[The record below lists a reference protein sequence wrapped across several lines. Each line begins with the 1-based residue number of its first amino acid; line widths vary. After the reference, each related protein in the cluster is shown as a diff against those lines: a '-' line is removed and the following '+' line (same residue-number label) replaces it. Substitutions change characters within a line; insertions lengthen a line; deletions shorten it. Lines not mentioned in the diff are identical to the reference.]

1 MFPSGTDGKESACSA
16 GDPGSIPGS
25 GRSPGGGNGSP
36 LQYSCWRI
44 PWTEEPGGLQSMGSK
59 SQTGLRDQHQHIWGC
74 GSSEDGQ
81 SYLSIQ
87 GRTQTSGQG
96 APGSW
101 CSGPGVIIPLSKDTG
116 NLRAASCGWTGRS
129 NNGSTSPCCLWL
141 LARSGRKEAPQP
153 LLLPPALLPGP
164 SRHSGQLS
172 EGITE

>member
-1 MFPSGTDGKESACSA
+1 MDGRAWRATVHGVKES
-16 GDPGSIPGS
+16 D
-25 GRSPGGGNGSP
+25 R
-36 LQYSCWRI
+36 
-44 PWTEEPGGLQSMGSK
+44 TEGPTSTHL
-59 SQTGLRDQHQHIWGC
+59 GLRELRGWA
-74 GSSEDGQ
+74 E
-81 SYLSIQ
+81 LSLQ